1 MGKTVRVYW
10 PDDEEWYQGTLQ
22 RLDAATGKYFIQ
34 YNDGDSEYLDLSKE
48 RYELLNEEQQQKHLK
63 SINNTSKRKR
73 QLDTTGQRCRHP
85 SVIMS
90 DSEDDEFKDSNVSNP
105 ELTKTPGGTGAREST
120 QHRRKH
126 LAFESAMEKVDFA
139 KPDNIQTPSPLA
151 ENVSSRFAQRES
163 VRFPF
168 INPDTIRDAQRR
180 RPDDPE
186 YDPSTL
192 YIPPEWYKQHKI
204 SEGQKQWWEFKAS
217 HWGSVLLF
225 KMGKFYEMFEMD
237 AHIGAECLGLSYMKG
252 DQPHAGFP
260 EAAYAQM
267 ASRLARAGHRVV
279 VIEQTETPDQL
290 AVRNEQRRKA
300 GLKKDNVVRREKVA
314 VLSCGTLTEAEMD
327 GASDAQFVVALYE
340 QGDEIGLVAVD
351 VGASHMYLGQWTDD
365 VLRSHLATV
374 LTALGPVEIVCPP
387 AHYLSKATS
396 KVISAV
402 TSVIVKTHLPL
413 AAWSTQAQTAEEKL
427 GQWAVDRMANG
438 AHGVE
443 NIDIRNDTLALSA
456 LAGCMSFLKAAM
468 LDQRVIQTT
477 TVEPLPY
484 LTTPTA
490 NTTDQPTCCTTTD
503 RATHL
508 VLDAPALENLQIL
521 ENERGGTAGTLL
533 AALEDCVTPFGRRRF
548 KAWLTR
554 PLARASDIRARQDVV
569 ECMLGPAAEAVYQ
582 ARALLKEAGTSFDL
596 ERAVARLTATGV
608 GVGSARDAP
617 HVVLYEDASG
627 ARLKELLRVIDGLER
642 VHKALSVL
650 RATTAFENSN
660 GVPDMTVAETRAM
673 ACGDEFQ
680 AALDAL
686 SGAADWEEARAT
698 GKLVPSP
705 GVDLAYDAAMEAS
718 MTVQEDLESYL
729 QEVRQ
734 SLGCNAIRY
743 VSLNKESYV
752 LEVPDTLHTAVP
764 HDWYPLQGKK
774 GAKRYSTARLKQ
786 LVARSDQAAEAVDEA
801 RKGMLKAICATFA
814 RFAPVWKAAI
824 GAVSVADCLMG
835 LAARAASGGDRM
847 SRPRI
852 LDVTSR
858 CVFKAIALRHPVEAS
873 LDVNFVPND
882 ITLGG
887 VDDDDDD
894 NDPKPPMIVLTGP
907 NMGGKSTLMRQ
918 VCLAT
923 VAAQVGAWVPARL
936 LELTPADA
944 VFVRMGARDKI
955 VVGQSTFFVELSE
968 TAAALSRATRH
979 SLVALDELGRGT
991 ATVEGGAIASA
1002 VLEYLANKIR
1012 CRGIFATHY
1021 HHICDS
1027 YNNSQNSSVVAI
1039 KHMGCTVEP
1048 PLEEGGV
1055 ERVTFLYRLTDG
1067 ACPKSYGINVARLAG
1082 LPESVVRRAVQ
1093 VRKEWGWEGAGK
1105 GEGDEGATRMTEV
1118 VAEVV
1123 ALLQAGDGRAAWE
1136 RGRTFL
1142 KKHCAL
1148 NQH

>member
-1 MGKTVRVYW
+1 
-10 PDDEEWYQGTLQ
+10 
-22 RLDAATGKYFIQ
+22 
-34 YNDGDSEYLDLSKE
+34 LDLSKE
-48 RYELLNEEQQQKHLK
+48 RYELLNEQHHH
-63 SINNTSKRKR
+63 SDSNIIINNKSKRKR
-73 QLDTTGQRCRHP
+73 QLDKTGQRRRHP
-85 SVIMS
+85 SVILS
-90 DSEDDEFKDSNVSNP
+90 DSENDGEEDDEFKDSNPNP
-105 ELTKTPGGTGAREST
+105 ELAKTPGGSGARDST

-126 LAFESAMEKVDFA
+126 LAFESAMEKVDFT
-139 KPDNIQTPSPLA
+139 KLDNIQTPSPLA

-168 INPDTIRDAQRR
+168 LNPDTIRDAQRR

-204 SEGQKQWWEFKAS
+204 SEGQRQWWEFKAL

-237 AHIGAECLGLSYMKG
+237 AHVGAECLGLSYMKG

-290 AVRNEQRRKA
+290 AVRNEQRRKE
-300 GLKKDNVVRREKVA
+300 GLKKDSVVRREKVA

-340 QGDEIGLVAVD
+340 QNDVIGLVAVD

-374 LTALGPVEIVCPP
+374 LTALGPVEVVSPP
-387 AHYLSKATS
+387 ARYLTKATS

-413 AAWSTQAQTAEEKL
+413 GAWTTPTQAAAGNLK
-427 GQWAVDRMANG
+427 WAVDRMTSV
-438 AHGVE
+438 HSV
-443 NIDIRNDTLALSA
+443 DIQNDTSALSA

-477 TVEPLPY
+477 TIEPLPY
-484 LTTPTA
+484 SAVNIENANMATA
-490 NTTDQPTCCTTTD
+490 
-503 RATHL
+503 RETHL

-521 ENERGGTAGTLL
+521 ENERGGTTGTLL

-554 PLARASDIRARQDVV
+554 PLARAGDIIARQDVV
-569 ECMLGPAAEAVYQ
+569 ECMLGPASEAVYQ

-642 VHKALSVL
+642 VHNALSVL
-650 RATTAFENSN
+650 RATAAFENSN
-660 GVPDMTVAETRAM
+660 GVPDMTAAETRAI
-673 ACGDEFQ
+673 ACGDDLQ

-705 GVDLAYDAAMEAS
+705 GVDPAYDVAMDAS
-718 MTVQEDLESYL
+718 TAVQEDLDSYL
-729 QEVRQ
+729 KEVRQ
-734 SLGCNAIRY
+734 SLECNAIRY

-752 LEVPDTLHTAVP
+752 LEVPDTLRTAVP

-814 RFAPVWKAAI
+814 RFASVWKAAI

-852 LDVTSR
+852 LTLTSQ
-858 CVFKAIALRHPVEAS
+858 CVFKAIALGHPVEAS

-887 VDDDDDD
+887 DDDD
-894 NDPKPPMIVLTGP
+894 PQPPMIVLTGP

-923 VAAQVGAWVPARL
+923 VAAQVGAWVPARM

-1002 VLEYLANKIR
+1002 VLEYLANKVK

-1027 YNNSQNSSVVAI
+1027 YNSQNSAVVAI

-1048 PLEEGGV
+1048 PLDEGGV

-1067 ACPKSYGINVARLAG
+1067 ACPKSYGINVAKLAG

-1093 VRKEWGWEGAGK
+1093 VRKEWGWE
-1105 GEGDEGATRMTEV
+1105 ELREEEEEEEEDNATKITTV
-1118 VAEVV
+1118 LAEVV
-1123 ALLQAGDGRAAWE
+1123 ALLKAGDGRAAWE
-1136 RGRTFL
+1136 WGRTFL
-1142 KKHCAL
+1142 RKH
-1148 NQH
+1148 